1 MVSWILGFVVA
12 IILVSVYFASQAS
25 PQPNIRIGISLPGDV
40 LKSREIEDIVKQY
53 RKALLVLVLIAAA
66 ASVPLFFLLSYVSIA
81 ILFLFTWMGVVF
93 YAANRVFTKYHRK
106 LLVLKQN
113 NRWFGNNARI
123 VTIDTEVSRLKD
135 TMPVSGQWFILPALL
150 SLLPFLLAFLNKNA
164 DVMLLSIGSLSVI
177 TTAVSIWLYKIV
189 CSERTISISNDTAV
203 NMAYNTMRKNT
214 LSRGWLFFALL
225 ESLVIAVIS
234 FVTWQYG
241 MAVQLTVI
249 ILMVLSLFGVL
260 IIVGAYQKVQNKQQ
274 RLKDA
279 QNNNVYIDDDS
290 GWENGLMFYN
300 NPYDERTMVE
310 KRSGYGYTINMA
322 SKKGKTFMYG
332 TLGFVAL
339 ILVGVTGITM
349 WADFGEVEMK
359 MVSDKNTIE
368 IQAPMYGYQFDAG
381 DIASIDMVDDIP
393 GGIRTNGIST
403 ERYSLG
409 NFDING
415 YGKSKLYV
423 VWEAPY
429 IVIQLDGLYVFING
443 DTEEQTQDYYN
454 QLMELAGE

>member
-12 IILVSVYFASQAS
+12 IILVSIYFASQAS

-40 LKSREIEDIVKQY
+40 LKNREIEDIVKQY
-53 RKALLVLVLIAAA
+53 RKALLILVLIAAV
-66 ASVPLFFLLSYVSIA
+66 ASLPLFFLLSYVSIA

-93 YAANRVFTKYHRK
+93 YAANRVFTKYHQK

-113 NRWFGNNARI
+113 NRWFGKNARI

-135 TMPVSGQWFILPALL
+135 TMPISGSWFILPALL
-150 SLLPFLLAFLNKNA
+150 SLLPFLFAFLNKNA
-164 DVMLLSIGSLSVI
+164 DVMLLSIGSISVV
-177 TTAVSIWLYKIV
+177 TTAISIWLYKIV
-189 CSERTISISNDTAV
+189 GSERTISISRDTAV
-203 NMAYNTMRKNT
+203 NMAYNTSRKST

-234 FVTWQYG
+234 FITWQYG

-260 IIVGAYQKVQNKQQ
+260 IVFGAYQKVQAKQQ
-274 RLKDA
+274 RLKDTE
-279 QNNNVYIDDDS
+279 NNNTYIDDDS

-322 SKKGKTFMYG
+322 SSKGKAFMYG
-332 TLGFVAL
+332 MFGFLAL
-339 ILVGVTGITM
+339 ILVGTTGISL
-349 WADFGEVEMK
+349 WADFGDVK
-359 MVSDKNTIE
+359 MTMMSDNNVIE
-368 IQAPMYGYQFDAG
+368 IQAPMYGYQFDAK
-381 DIASIDMVDDIP
+381 DIISIDMVEDIP

-403 ERYSLG
+403 NRYSLG

-415 YGKSKLYV
+415 YGKSKLYIV
-423 VWEAPY
+423 RGAPY
-429 IVIQLDGLYVFING
+429 IVIELDDLYVFING
-443 DTEEQTQDYYN
+443 DTEAQTQEYYN
-454 QLMELAGE
+454 QLIELQP

>member
-40 LKSREIEDIVKQY
+40 LKSREIEDIVRQY
-53 RKALLVLVLIAAA
+53 RKALLVLVFIAAA

-135 TMPVSGQWFILPALL
+135 TMPISGKWFILPALL
-150 SLLPFLLAFLNKNA
+150 SLLPFLFAFLNKNA
-164 DVMLLSIGSLSVI
+164 DVMLLSIGSLSVV
-177 TTAVSIWLYKIV
+177 TTAVSIWLYKLV
-189 CSERTISISNDTAV
+189 CSERTISISKDTAV
-203 NMAYNTMRKNT
+203 NMAYNTARKST

-225 ESLVIAVIS
+225 ESMVIAVVS
-234 FVTWQYG
+234 FITWQYG
-241 MAVQLTVI
+241 MAIVLTVI
-249 ILMVLSLFGVL
+249 ILMVLSLVGVL
-260 IIVGAYQKVQNKQQ
+260 IIFGAYQKVQTKQQ
-274 RLKDA
+274 RLKDTE
-279 QNNNVYIDDDS
+279 NNNTYIDDDS

-322 SKKGKTFMYG
+322 SKAGKAFMYG
-332 TLGFVAL
+332 MFGFLAL

-349 WADFGEVEMK
+349 WADFGEVEMT
-359 MVSDKNTIE
+359 MVNDNNTIE
-368 IQAPMYGYQFDAG
+368 IQAPMYGYRFDAD
-381 DIASIDMVDDIP
+381 DIISIDMIEDIP

-403 ERYSLG
+403 NRYSLG
-409 NFDING
+409 NFDIDG
-415 YGKSKLYV
+415 YGKSKLFIV
-423 VWEAPY
+423 RGAPY
-429 IVIQLDGLYVFING
+429 IVIELDDLYVFING
-443 DTEEQTQDYYN
+443 ETTEQTQEYYN
-454 QLMELAGE
+454 ELMELTGE